1 MSLRDL
7 PAVQRLLGEPR
18 IADYTEILGSAAVKS
33 AVGSVL
39 SAARRQAMA
48 GGQLPPFG
56 ALVEAVRE
64 RLASQ
69 EAGGL
74 IEVLNAT
81 GIVLHTNLGR
91 APLAAE
97 ALAAVAAAGAGYT
110 NLEYDLDGGTRGSR
124 YERVSDLLRAATG
137 AQDGLVVNNCA
148 AAVLLI
154 LDSFAKAREV
164 VVARSQLVAIG
175 GGFRLPDVLTRSGA
189 ALVEVGTTN
198 RVALADFERA
208 LTPRSAL
215 LLRTHQSNF
224 RIGGY
229 VADVAPAELA
239 ALGRRTGVPFVEDL
253 GSGALVDFARYG
265 LPHERTVPEAVA
277 DGADLVAFSGDKLL
291 GGPQA
296 GIIVGG
302 RAAVARLRANPLLRA
317 LRVDKATLAALGAT
331 LRLYLTPGGLER
343 IPLHAILAQTS
354 GELERRAGR
363 IRALLGSLAA
373 RARIVATEGF
383 AGGGA
388 LPAGSLPS
396 AGLALAP
403 GGGGAGAL
411 AGALRGRRPPI
422 VARTRDGEVVLDL
435 RTIPPER
442 DAQLAAALAAVLGAD

>member
-1 MSLRDL
+1 LSLRDL